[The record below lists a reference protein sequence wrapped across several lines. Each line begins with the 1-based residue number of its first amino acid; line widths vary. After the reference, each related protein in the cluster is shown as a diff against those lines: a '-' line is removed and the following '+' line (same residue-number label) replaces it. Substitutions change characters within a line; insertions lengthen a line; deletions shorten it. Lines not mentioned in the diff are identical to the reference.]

1 MRLPLHSGAPPC
13 PAFRGK
19 LDCVPRDW
27 SWENV
32 FWEVPGVVK
41 SHLPFREQLLPFTPW
56 PMGLA
61 QAWEEFL
68 APESLADPVWSLL
81 GWGGVGVG

>member
-1 MRLPLHSGAPPC
+1 MRLGKGEAAPPQWGSSLP

-19 LDCVPRDW
+19 PDCVPRDW

-41 SHLPFREQLLPFTPW
+41 SHLPFPGAAVTIY
-56 PMGLA
+56 
-61 QAWEEFL
+61 
-68 APESLADPVWSLL
+68 SLARWAGTGL
-81 GWGGVGVG
+81 GGISCS

>member
-41 SHLPFREQLLPFTPW
+41 SNLPFPGAAVTIYA
-56 PMGLA
+56 LA
-61 QAWEEFL
+61 HGAGAAL
-68 APESLADPVWSLL
+68 
-81 GWGGVGVG
+81 GGVSCS